1 MAPESIPPKALE
13 DNWPGLEAE
22 RDGVTYNEKVIR
34 ESAKALREALGR
46 FIGEG
51 GSAKGS
57 SLATGQG
64 SIEDLTA
71 YTALDELRTQ
81 LQSVPRWEGGRTFA
95 KMLETCH
102 QEFTTIYQE
111 VQKNFDTAIALLDAG
126 AGKYKDV
133 SDANTGGA

>member
-1 MAPESIPPKALE
+1 MAPESIPCKALE

-22 RDGVTYNEKVIR
+22 RDGVTYNEKVIK
-34 ESAKALREALGR
+34 ECAKALREALGR

-64 SIEDLTA
+64 SIEDLTT

-102 QEFTTIYQE
+102 QEFTTTYQE
-111 VQKNFDTAIALLDAG
+111 VQKTFDTAIALLDAG
-126 AGKYKDV
+126 VGKYKNV

>member
-1 MAPESIPPKALE
+1 MAPESVPPKTLE

-22 RDGVTYNEKVIR
+22 RDGVIYNEKVIR

-57 SLATGQG
+57 GLAAGQG

-81 LQSVPRWEGGRTFA
+81 LQSVARWEGGRTFA

-111 VQKNFDTAIALLDAG
+111 VQKSFDTAIALIDAG
-126 AGKYKDV
+126 AGKYTDV